1 MKSVRLATITLIGV
15 AALLAGLACE
25 SAPPGQFTADITI
38 GDVGRVTE
46 GKLFV
51 RDGKYRMEFNDGGT
65 ELFIVVDEA
74 ANLSR
79 SFSPEHKT
87 FIERPANDRQSMMT
101 DQIQGL
107 RMLQRIGEVSDEGTE
122 EIAGYECERSLI
134 RLQGQLVVTQYI
146 ANELDFP
153 VKVVNHISEEVFFE
167 LSNIRRQAVNDSLFG
182 IPSGYTPKST
192 AGQGPVEIPNWIL
205 GIESAEPMSPPFE
218 ITVATGELFRVP
230 VEPGYGLKVHGR
242 NVGEGNASYA
252 AVPFING
259 LPLKDVSM
267 YTLNLPNQ
275 GTGGGWTFEET
286 PLEADQV
293 VVRVSEGTV
302 AFTIEPIELGF
313 GKTIA
318 EGRLYGLSIE
328 PGREVIVRLLNT
340 HSGESVCVVKMSKNF
355 KLLEGDTVG
364 PLSFRTVSLKTT
376 HASERR
382 TYNVDADEIVVEVR
396 KGQMLIN
403 IRQP

>member
-107 RMLQRIGEVSDEGTE
+107 RMLQRIGEVSDDGTE

-218 ITVATGELFRVP
+218 INVAAGELFRVP

-318 EGRLYGLSIE
+318 AGRQYGMWIV
-328 PGREVIVRLLNT
+328 PGRQVIVRLLNT
-340 HSGESVCVVKMSKNF
+340 HGSESVCIVKLSKNGT
-355 KLLEGDTVG
+355 LLEGDTVG
-364 PLSFRTVSLKTT
+364 PLTFRTVSLKTT

-382 TYNVDADEIVVEVR
+382 SYDVDADEIVVEVQ